1 MREGEEAEMTGMQPT
16 HQFTDRQLSEFL
28 LRVCHDLKTPVRAIR
43 AHSEL
48 FLRGGEASDLTER
61 LGFVVDGARKI
72 DQIVEGLSGFAI
84 ALQIDPVSFQPTSMG
99 VVLRSVLAKLKGEL
113 RDNDAEVK
121 YGDMPRVLG
130 SPDRLMQ
137 LLENLLRNALQYR
150 GPASPRIDIAAE
162 SRPGAW
168 LFAVNDNGPGVDT
181 DYLER
186 MFKPFERGQGGHR
199 AGTGMGLAICRVIV
213 ERHGGRIWSES
224 KAGDGVTIWFE
235 LPPDD

>member
-99 VVLRSVLAKLKGEL
+99 VVLRSVLAKLKEEL
-113 RDNDAEVK
+113 RHNDAEVT
-121 YGDMPRVLG
+121 YGEMPRVLG

-137 LLENLLRNALQYR
+137 LLENLLRNAVQHC
-150 GPASPRIDIAAE
+150 GAASPRVDISAE
-162 SRPGAW
+162 RSPGGW
-168 LFAVNDNGPGVDT
+168 LFAVKDNGPGVEA

-199 AGTGMGLAICRVIV
+199 AGTGMGLAICRIIV
-213 ERHGGRIWSES
+213 ERHGGKVWAESE
-224 KAGDGVTIWFE
+224 AGGGTTLVFI
-235 LPPDD
+235 LPAAD